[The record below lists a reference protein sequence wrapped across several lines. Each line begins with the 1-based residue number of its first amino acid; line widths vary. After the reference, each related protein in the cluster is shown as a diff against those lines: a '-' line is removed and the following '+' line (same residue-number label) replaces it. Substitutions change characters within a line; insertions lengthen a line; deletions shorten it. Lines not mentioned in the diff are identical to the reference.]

1 MVFVINSYNEAVK
14 NVYQEL
20 DNCIIIGLTGRTG
33 SGCSTTAK
41 ILQTKKFDDLTLP
54 TPKTHDFIDIDERKY
69 QIVHRFIKNNWH
81 PFTIIEVS
89 SIILSFVLEK
99 SWDEFYEF
107 LDSLT
112 IEGDS
117 HNFHI
122 GGKKE
127 LFNKLGSFSN
137 LFNKKFEK
145 INLEEMFLED
155 DEIDEYYH
163 YFIDTINSYKKAFN
177 GVLREFS
184 CYESKKSNFYKSKE
198 QKSQLYT
205 YLMQLFGNNIRS
217 SGDPFVKDF
226 NQDKFQTIS
235 KRLKNIIEIIKLYNK
250 KQNIRTRICIDA
262 IRNPYEAYYLKDTYK
277 CFYLVSVSTDDF
289 ERIARLS
296 QFDKEE
302 LNSLDEMEYPMNF
315 DSGKIFFQQS
325 IAECLQ
331 ISDIHLYN
339 PHSNNKRHEVLTMNL
354 VKYISLMLHPG
365 LIAPT
370 EIERCMQVAFNAKFN
385 SGCLSRQV
393 GSVVTDSDFY
403 IKAIGWNDPPQ
414 GQIPCALRTIPNY
427 FSDNDETTFSKFEL
441 EDCVFSERLKKI
453 HDLFSDFKEN
463 DSTAHYSIPFCFK
476 DIYNGIK
483 NDKNQVYTRS
493 LHAEENAFLQISKYG
508 GTGIKDGKL
517 FVTASPCELCSK
529 KSYQLGIRD
538 IYYID
543 PYPGIAT
550 SHILKIGQNKENPN
564 LHLFYGA
571 IGNAYVY
578 LYMQRFAIK
587 DELNLVSAV
596 NMKKAETLKTNNDES
611 TFKTVKYK
619 SIKLDLIFKSRSEI
633 EFVQKA
639 ELISLTDSLPAIR
652 KKLSWS
658 GSSYEKTIAMEEDV
672 NYKIIEKGES
682 DGILTFSI
690 EPNTEVKKDKA
701 FKYHIKT
708 IVKDELEI
716 MNPIL
721 SHHIKAITNKLE
733 LSVKFSKDYFEK
745 EMPKNFKTNIYADID
760 ENAIYKSSETKK
772 YEDGDFICYRTTF
785 KNPCPF
791 YTYSIE
797 WEF

>member
-1 MVFVINSYNEAVK
+1 MTNSFNEAVK

-20 DNCIIIGLTGRTG
+20 DNCIILGLTGRTG

-41 ILQTKKFDDLTLP
+41 ILQTEKFKDLTLP
-54 TPKTHDFIDIDERKY
+54 TPKTHDFKDIEERKY
-69 QIVHRFIKNNWH
+69 QIVHRFIKNNWC
-81 PFTIIEVS
+81 PFTVIEVS
-89 SIILSFVLEK
+89 SVILSFVLEK
-99 SWDEFYEF
+99 SWEEFSEF
-107 LDSLT
+107 MNSLT

-122 GGKKE
+122 GDKKE
-127 LFNKLGSFSN
+127 LFNKLKSFEY
-137 LFNKKFEK
+137 LFGKDFSKM
-145 INLEEMFLED
+145 NLENMALTE
-155 DEIDEYYH
+155 DEIDEYYR
-163 YFIDTINSYKKAFN
+163 YFIETINGYKKAFN
-177 GVLREFS
+177 EVLREFA
-184 CYESKKSNFYKSKE
+184 CYESKKSNFYKGKE

-217 SGDPFVKDF
+217 SGDPFVKEF

-235 KRLKNIIEIIKLYNK
+235 KRLRSIIEIIKLYNK
-250 KQNIRTRICIDA
+250 NHNIKTRICIDA

-277 CFYLVSVSTDDF
+277 CFYLVSVSTEDF
-289 ERIARLS
+289 ERRSRLS

-302 LNSLDEMEYPMNF
+302 LDSLDEMEYPVNF

-339 PHSNNKRHEVLTMNL
+339 PHSNNNRHEILTTNL
-354 VKYISLMLHPG
+354 AKYISLMLHPG

-370 EIERCMQVAFNAKFN
+370 DIERCMQVAFNAKVN

-393 GSVVTDSDFY
+393 GSVVTDKDFY
-403 IKAIGWNDPPQ
+403 IKAVGWNDPPQ
-414 GQIPCALRTIPNY
+414 GQIPCSLRTIPNY

-441 EDCVFSERLKKI
+441 EDSVFSERLHKI
-453 HDLFSDFKEN
+453 HDMFSGFKEN
-463 DSTAHYSIPFCFK
+463 ISTAHYSIPFCFK

-493 LHAEENAFLQISKYG
+493 LHAEENAFLQISKFG
-508 GTGIKDGKL
+508 GTGIKNGKL

-550 SHILKIGQNKENPN
+550 SHILKIGQNEENPQ

-587 DELNLVSAV
+587 DELNLVSAID
-596 NMKKAETLKTNNDES
+596 MKKAEVTKTHDDEP
-611 TFKTVKYK
+611 TFKTVTYD
-619 SIKLDLIFKSRSEI
+619 SIKLELIFKNRSEI
-633 EFVQKA
+633 EFIQNA
-639 ELISLTDSLPAIR
+639 ELKPLTDSFTCIT
-652 KKLSWS
+652 KKLGWS
-658 GSSYEKTIAMEEDV
+658 GSSYEKTVAIEDGDAQ
-672 NYKIIEKGES
+672 YKITEKGECN
-682 DGILTFSI
+682 GIYVFDI
-690 EPNTEVKKDKA
+690 EPIKKIQKDDM
-701 FKYHIKT
+701 FKYNIKT

-721 SHHIKAITNKLE
+721 SHHIKANTKNLDLI
-733 LSVKFSKDYFEK
+733 VKFNKVFFEK
-745 EMPKNFKTNIYADID
+745 EEPKNMKTNIYADI
-760 ENAIYKSSETKK
+760 EQNAIYKTSETNKF
-772 YEDGDFICYRTTF
+772 EDDEFICF
-785 KNPCPF
+785 QASFEDPCLF